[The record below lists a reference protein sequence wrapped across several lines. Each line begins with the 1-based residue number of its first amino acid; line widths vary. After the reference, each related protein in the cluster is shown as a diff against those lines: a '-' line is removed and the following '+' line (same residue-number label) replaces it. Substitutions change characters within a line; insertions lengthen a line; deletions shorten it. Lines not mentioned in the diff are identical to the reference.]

1 MSKKILSL
9 ILGAALIAG
18 FFLPLGANGKT
29 SAFDFIQSQLAV
41 SGIEPILLKYGWI
54 LIPVSGLLLIIG
66 ALNNGHYVPARVIW
80 AVLPLLVLVY
90 FIVRPLTEG
99 ARFDIGDMV
108 KAFGIGYWLM
118 LGAALILA
126 VYHPKKA

>member
-1 MSKKILSL
+1 MSKKVLSL

-18 FFLPLGANGKT
+18 FFLPLGANGKN
-29 SAFDFIQSQLAV
+29 SAFDFIQSSFAV

-80 AVLPLLVLVY
+80 AVLPLLVLAY
-90 FIVRPLTEG
+90 FIVRPVTEG
-99 ARFDIGDMV
+99 FDIGSMV

-118 LGAALILA
+118 IGAALILA